1 MQKICTEIDTNQGNA
16 LDNIKLRSHLLTS
29 YMTTLSKIKML
40 GILLTWDC
48 DSASKSKE
56 LKEMHI
62 LSSQTKSK
70 ELIQND
76 NDAC

>member
-1 MQKICTEIDTNQGNA
+1 
-16 LDNIKLRSHLLTS
+16 
-29 YMTTLSKIKML
+29 ML

-70 ELIQND
+70 ELIPND
-76 NDAC
+76 DHVNIIMLFAWTFDII